1 MGFKIQRI
9 VSYRCY
15 DFKIGYTYYGERSQK
30 AGHDHEH
37 IEWHIPPWAAT
48 PHRFTGSAGHCWPVR
63 VPSQDRAERNDE
75 TVAVTTHQDPPSLGG
90 TESESGVCDNHP
102 TREGY
107 GGQEDDLRQSR
118 EGHDDP
124 LDLTDGELNEG
135 GAHDVR
141 HAREEGPGQRHKEVH
156 ATEAEEQE
164 VEAVPCL
171 VSQQEEDQDP
181 VHQNRDQA
189 DQKIDS
195 SIEIG
200 QPKVHLRMVYSCMF
214 VTS

>member
-1 MGFKIQRI
+1 M
-9 VSYRCY
+9 
-15 DFKIGYTYYGERSQK
+15 
-30 AGHDHEH
+30 
-37 IEWHIPPWAAT
+37 
-48 PHRFTGSAGHCWPVR
+48 
-63 VPSQDRAERNDE
+63 
-75 TVAVTTHQDPPSLGG
+75 
-90 TESESGVCDNHP
+90 
-102 TREGY
+102 
-107 GGQEDDLRQSR
+107 
-118 EGHDDP
+118 
-124 LDLTDGELNEG
+124 
-135 GAHDVR
+135 R
-141 HAREEGPGQRHKEVH
+141 HAREEGPGQRHEEVH